1 MVGKGAMSNSI
12 AELKEAPFILATGTN
27 TTESH
32 PVIALK
38 VKKAVS
44 NGTKLTVIDPR
55 RIELANFA
63 HRYMQITIGTDIA
76 LYNAMANVIISEDL
90 YDKEYVAERTGGF
103 EELKQFV
110 KEYTPEYAE
119 QITGIRKEDI
129 IATAREYAA
138 AERASIIYT
147 LGITEHSCGV
157 HNVQSLTNLALLTGN
172 FGVPGAGVNPLRGQ
186 NNVQG
191 AGDAGCLPNNLPGY
205 QRVGDDEARGN
216 WEREWGVTLDPNPGV
231 TKVTAIDDMILGR
244 MRAVYIM
251 GENSVVSDAN
261 AGKTRKALEALE
273 FLVVQDIFL
282 TQTAELADVV
292 LPAAGFGEVDGT
304 FANSERRVQ
313 RVRKAVNAPGLAKP
327 DWQIIS
333 ELGERLGY
341 NKKYNH
347 PAEIWDELARN
358 TPILAGIS
366 YDRLEFQGIQ
376 WPCPTSDHPG
386 TQFLHA
392 DNFESEKGYLMPVP
406 HVGPAEPT
414 DEEYNLTLT
423 TGRRRPMY
431 HSGTQTGRA
440 AGIELLAPHEWV
452 EINPHDAD
460 ELKLYDGEVVSVI
473 SRRGRVK
480 SPIMITEKSPPGVIF
495 MSFHFP
501 NETPTNVLTTDLHDP
516 ITETPE
522 FKACAVKIEKI
533 SQKHKNRSN
542 KNGTKNPNRS
552 FRMAN

>member
-1 MVGKGAMSNSI
+1 MSNSI
-12 AELKEAPFILATGTN
+12 AELKEAEFIFATGTN

-44 NGTKLTVIDPR
+44 NGAKLIVIDPR
-55 RIELANFA
+55 RIELADFA
-63 HRYMQITIGTDIA
+63 HRYMQIKIGTDIA
-76 LYNAMANVIISEDL
+76 LYNAMANVIINEDL
-90 YDKEYVAERTGGF
+90 YDKEYVSERTGGF
-103 EELKQFV
+103 EELKHFLR
-110 KEYTPEYAE
+110 EYTPEYAE
-119 QITGIRKEDI
+119 QITGIPKEDI
-129 IATAREYAA
+129 IATAREYATA
-138 AERASIIYT
+138 DRASIIYT

-172 FGVPGAGVNPLRGQ
+172 FGVSGGGVNPLRGQ

-205 QRVGDDEARGN
+205 QRVGDDAARAN
-216 WEREWGVTLDPNPGV
+216 WEKEWGVTLDPNPGV

-244 MRAVYIM
+244 MRALYIM

-261 AGKTRKALEALE
+261 AGKTRKALEALD

-313 RVRKAVNAPGLAKP
+313 RVRKAVNPPGIAKP

-333 ELGERLGY
+333 ELGEKFGY
-341 NKKYNH
+341 KNKYNH

-386 TQFLHA
+386 TQILHT
-392 DNFESEKGYLMPVP
+392 DNFETEKGYLMPIP

-414 DEEYNLTLT
+414 DEEYHLILT

-452 EINPHDAD
+452 EINPETAD
-460 ELKLYDGEVVSVI
+460 ELELDDGEVVAVI
-473 SRRGRVK
+473 SRRGRVEA
-480 SPIMITEKSPPGVIF
+480 PIQITEKSPPGVIF

-533 SQKHKNRSN
+533 AQKHTNQSN
-542 KNGTKNPNRS
+542 KNGTKNTNQS
-552 FRMAN
+552 LRMAS